1 MTHEKQIENP
11 LAYARKILDGDSE
24 DFPEQTTPK
33 ASSSAAI
40 SQSYDTHTITFQKV
54 GDLIKNIEIPEWLVE
69 DYIEANT
76 LLLMFA
82 PPSSYKSFL
91 AVDLAACIATGKQW
105 HGHDVRQGA
114 VFYIVGEGLSGL
126 KRRFRAW
133 TITYDVDM
141 SECPLLMSD
150 GAVDLMS
157 PTAMESLS
165 EQIEQMVDEA
175 KATPVLIIFDTLAR
189 NSTGNENNN
198 SEMGLLVRQV
208 DQLIKRFNCS
218 ALLVHHTGH
227 SDGLRARGASSLK
240 GAVDAEYHIRRDGD
254 SNLVTISNTKMKD
267 SESPAAKTLELRSVE
282 LGIHD
287 AKGRPVTS
295 GVLVDTDRQPSPE
308 RNNPKLGKK
317 EEVMWQAI
325 RCRMKQGESTEAAV
339 IRDDLKAQGFDVRNF
354 SRVRTNLLNKG
365 MIEDDNGRLIPI
377 NLSD

>member
-1 MTHEKQIENP
+1 MTRIRLHF
-11 LAYARKILDGDSE
+11 RKL
-24 DFPEQTTPK
+24 
-33 ASSSAAI
+33 AI
-40 SQSYDTHTITFQKV
+40 SS
-54 GDLIKNIEIPEWLVE
+54 KNIEIPEWLVE

-82 PPSSYKSFL
+82 PPASYKSFL

-240 GAVDAEYHIRRDGD
+240 GAVDAEYHIKRDGE

-308 RNNPKLGKK
+308 RENPNLGKN
-317 EEVMWQAI
+317 EEIMWQAI
-325 RCRMKQGESTEAAV
+325 RSRVMQGESTEAAV
-339 IRDDLKAQGFDVRNF
+339 IRDDLKAQGVDVRNY
-354 SRVRTNLLNKG
+354 SRVRTNLINKG
-365 MIEDDNGRLIPI
+365 MIRDDDGRLIPI